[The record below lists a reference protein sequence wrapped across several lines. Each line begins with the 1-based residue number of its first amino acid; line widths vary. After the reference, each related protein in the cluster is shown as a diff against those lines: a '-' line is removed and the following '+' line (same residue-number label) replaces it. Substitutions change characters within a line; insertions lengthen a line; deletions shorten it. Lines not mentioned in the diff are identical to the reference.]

1 MFNTEGRATTRMDC
15 RANSGKLLSAT
26 SLLANVS
33 YLHVYSLSACLRPDL
48 FFLHEE
54 KFDFDVSMSP
64 AR

>member
-1 MFNTEGRATTRMDC
+1 MSMLFINPVAVC
-15 RANSGKLLSAT
+15 F
-26 SLLANVS
+26 
-33 YLHVYSLSACLRPDL
+33 RPDL